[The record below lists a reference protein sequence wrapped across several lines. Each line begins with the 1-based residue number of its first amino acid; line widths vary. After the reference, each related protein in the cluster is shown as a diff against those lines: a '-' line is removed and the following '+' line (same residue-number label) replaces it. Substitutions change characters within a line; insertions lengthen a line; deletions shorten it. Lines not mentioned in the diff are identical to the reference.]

1 MTALFSTGTVL
12 FRVAGYAMSPVE
24 FLGTLLTLWSVW
36 LVTRRNVWTWPVGNL
51 GGLLF
56 AFLFYQIRLYSD
68 LVEQIYYIATGFYGW
83 WVWTR
88 RGAAAEADLSVTV
101 ASPRL
106 RAVSLGAIVIG
117 TALMGFVMSRVN
129 VWWPLWFPE
138 TASYPYWDAF
148 TTVVSFTAQLLM
160 AHKKLD
166 CWPLWVLVDVIGIA
180 LYFVKGVVFVSF
192 LYVIFLGL
200 ALNGWR
206 SWRRT
211 RTA

>member
-36 LVTRRNVWTWPVGNL
+36 LVTRRSVWNWPVGVL

-68 LVEQIYYIATGFYGW
+68 LVEQIYYIVTGFYGW
-83 WVWTR
+83 WIWTH
-88 RGAAAEADLSVTV
+88 RGAADERALAVTR
-101 ASPRL
+101 ASART
-106 RAVSLGAIVIG
+106 RAVSLGAIVLG
-117 TALMGFVMSRVN
+117 TALLGFVMSRVHL
-129 VWWPLWFPE
+129 WWPAWFPE
-138 TASYPYWDAF
+138 PASYPYWDAF

-166 CWPLWVLVDVIGIA
+166 CWPLWVLVDVIGIG

-192 LYVIFLGL
+192 LYAIFLGL
-200 ALNGWR
+200 ALSGWR
-206 SWRRT
+206 SWHRP

>member
-1 MTALFSTGTVL
+1 MTALFSTSTVL
-12 FRVAGYAMSPVE
+12 FRVAGYALSPVE

-36 LVTRRNVWTWPVGNL
+36 LVTRRNVWNWPVGNL

-88 RGAAAEADLSVTV
+88 RGASAERELGVTI
-101 ASPRL
+101 ATPRW
-106 RAVSLGAIVIG
+106 RAVSLGAIVLG
-117 TALMGFVMSRVN
+117 TAVMGFVMSRVN
-129 VWWPLWFPE
+129 LWWPLWFPE

-166 CWPLWVLVDVIGIA
+166 CWPLWVLVDVIGIG

-192 LYVIFLGL
+192 LYVVFLGL
-200 ALNGWR
+200 ALSGWR
-206 SWRRT
+206 SWHRT

>member
-1 MTALFSTGTVL
+1 H
-12 FRVAGYAMSPVE
+12 R
-24 FLGTLLTLWSVW
+24 
-36 LVTRRNVWTWPVGNL
+36 
-51 GGLLF
+51 
-56 AFLFYQIRLYSD
+56 
-68 LVEQIYYIATGFYGW
+68 
-83 WVWTR
+83 
-88 RGAAAEADLSVTV
+88 
-101 ASPRL
+101 
-106 RAVSLGAIVIG
+106 
-117 TALMGFVMSRVN
+117 
-129 VWWPLWFPE
+129 
-138 TASYPYWDAF
+138 
-148 TTVVSFTAQLLM
+148 VSFTAQLLM

>member
-117 TALMGFVMSRVN
+117 TALMRFVMSRVN

>member
-36 LVTRRNVWTWPVGNL
+36 LVTRRNVWTWPIGNL

-88 RGAAAEADLSVTV
+88 RGPASERELAVTV

-106 RAVSLGAIVIG
+106 RAVSLGAVVLG
-117 TALMGFVMSRVN
+117 TALLGFVMTRVN
-129 VWWPLWFPE
+129 WWWPAWFPE

-200 ALNGWR
+200 ALSGWR
-206 SWRRT
+206 SWNRT
-211 RTA
+211 RAA